1 LPGLRKYIPP
11 KKKKI
16 PKDTSLYFKQGLLD
30 ITAKKIQIINGK
42 LFIEGN
48 TKKADKGFD
57 GSHIE
62 LSQLNA
68 SFNNLRFL
76 KDTLRATINI
86 AVKDR

>member
-1 LPGLRKYIPP
+1 LDLPGLRKYIPP

-16 PKDTSLYFKQGLLD
+16 PKDTSLYFNQGLLD

-76 KDTLRATINI
+76 KDTLRATI
-86 AVKDR
+86 